1 MPVLWNKWQ
10 SQTTLGTCLQVNH
23 SSPASPSPW
32 CLDQSGPPLTLPLS
46 SYCSCV
52 APCVSYCVVLLN
64 VVVCFLHNDNSFL
77 VSQSINPAPQTN
89 RMTLLL
95 PTTWGRQTVPAIQW
109 CLTSSTIWCWT
120 THSAEK
126 EFCTLGTRMVRRKIN
141 QNEAKQRVCCF
152 VFGNTDTWWWQTEM
166 HQDFF
171 FLILVLVL
179 VLFFSLAIN
188 KVQILCL
195 LV

>member
-1 MPVLWNKWQ
+1 MPVLWNKLLKWWQ

-23 SSPASPSPW
+23 SSPVSPSPW

-52 APCVSYCVVLLN
+52 AHCVSYRVVLLN
-64 VVVCFLHNDNSFL
+64 VVVCFPHNDNSFL
-77 VSQSINPAPQTN
+77 VSQSINPP
-89 RMTLLL
+89 L
-95 PTTWGRQTVPAIQW
+95 PKQTVWLYFCRPPEVDRQCPQFNDVW
-109 CLTSSTIWCWT
+109 TSSTIWCWT

-126 EFCTLGTRMVRRKIN
+126 EFYALGTRMVRRKIN
-141 QNEAKQRVCCF
+141 QNEEKQRVCCF

-171 FLILVLVL
+171 
-179 VLFFSLAIN
+179 
-188 KVQILCL
+188 
-195 LV
+195 